1 MAKNWTPTSWKN
13 RPAQQQAEYDDPV
26 ELESTLTRLHQLP
39 PIVTSW
45 EIEKLKRQL
54 AEVSRGER
62 FLLQGGDC
70 SERFSDCQAHLI
82 DAKLKVLLQMSA
94 VLSYGGGKRV
104 VRVGRIAGQY
114 AKPRSSSMET
124 IGGVSLPSYRGD
136 LVNRREFTPQSRRPD
151 PANLIEAYARSSM
164 TLNFIRSLLAGGFGD
179 IHHPEVWNLAFVKE
193 SERAPEYEQLIE
205 GMKAASRFL
214 DATVGR
220 EVSELSTVDFF
231 TSHEGLH
238 LPYEHAVSELPPLRD
253 GWYDMGTHFP
263 WIGDR
268 TRQIDGA
275 HIEFFRG
282 IRNPIGVKVG
292 PSMDP
297 TELVDLIRVLD
308 EQNEPGRITLIVR
321 MGAERIAAKLPP
333 LIEAVRRAGRN
344 VIWCSDPM
352 HGNTYSTADGTKTR
366 HFDAILSELQQAFAI
381 HTELGGFLGGVHFE
395 MTGQDVTEI
404 VGGARGLTEAD
415 LARAYDSDVDPR
427 LNHEQALEMAFLISR
442 HLRANPSV
450 QASV

>member
-1 MAKNWTPTSWKN
+1 MAKNWTPTSWKS

-26 ELESTLTRLHQLP
+26 ELESTLQRLHRLP

-124 IGGVSLPSYRGD
+124 IDGVSLPSYRGD
-136 LVNRREFTPQSRRPD
+136 LVNRREFTPQARRPD

-297 TELVDLIRVLD
+297 AELVDLVRVLD
-308 EQNEPGRITLIVR
+308 EHNEPGRITLIVR
-321 MGAERIAAKLPP
+321 MGAERIAARLPP
-333 LIEAVRRAGRN
+333 LIEAVRRAGLN

-442 HLRANPSV
+442 HLRASPSAQV
-450 QASV
+450 

>member
-1 MAKNWTPTSWKN
+1 MARNWTPESWKN

-26 ELESTLTRLHQLP
+26 ELESTLKRLHALP

-54 AEVSRGER
+54 AEVQRGER

-70 SERFSDCQAHLI
+70 SERFSDCRADLI

-94 VLSYGGGKRV
+94 VLSYGGGKKV

-114 AKPRSSSMET
+114 AKPRSSPMET
-124 IGGVSLPSYRGD
+124 RDGLSLPSYRGD
-136 LVNRREFTPQSRRPD
+136 LVNRRDFTPEARRAD

-179 IHHPEVWNLAFVKE
+179 MHHPEVWNLSFVEE
-193 SERAPEYEQLIE
+193 SERAPEYEHLIE
-205 GMKAASRFL
+205 GMKAAARFF
-214 DATVGR
+214 DASFGR
-220 EVSELSTVDFF
+220 SLSELASVDFF

-275 HIEFFRG
+275 HVEFFRG
-282 IRNPIGVKVG
+282 IRNPLGVKVG

-297 TELVDLIRVLD
+297 QELVELVRVLD
-308 EQNEPGRITLIVR
+308 EDNEPGRITLIVR
-321 MGAERIAAKLPP
+321 MGAERVESKLPP
-333 LIEAVRRAGRN
+333 LVEAVRRAGLR

-366 HFDAILSELQQAFAI
+366 HFDAILSELRQAFAI
-381 HTELGGFLGGVHFE
+381 HRQLGGFLGGVHFE
-395 MTGQDVTEI
+395 MTGQDVTEV
-404 VGGARGLTEAD
+404 VGGARKLTEAD

-427 LNHEQALEMAFLISR
+427 LNHEQALEMAFLIAR
-442 HLRANPSV
+442 HLAAR
-450 QASV
+450 